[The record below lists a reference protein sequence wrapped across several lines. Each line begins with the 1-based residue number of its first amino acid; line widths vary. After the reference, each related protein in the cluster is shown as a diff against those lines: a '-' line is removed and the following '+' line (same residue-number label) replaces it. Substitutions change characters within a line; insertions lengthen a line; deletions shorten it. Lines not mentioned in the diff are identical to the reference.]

1 MKRRPPLTP
10 HPAHWP
16 PAARLALLLAAA
28 LTCTAAGLF
37 LYVQERSAL
46 RQAAENLHRN
56 LQSRLISAWA
66 NAAELPAL
74 RARENLLNVQLL
86 NAREQLWP
94 EENRA
99 DSGLLQLKLA
109 RRAEECGLEME
120 SFKPLAAAHAEIS
133 IGGAY
138 ADLLRFV
145 ELVTQPPLP
154 LQVASMEL
162 AIHTTREGKQALLM
176 KAVLGAAPHDT
187 DTHTKK

>member
-1 MKRRPPLTP
+1 MKRLLAWAP

-16 PAARLALLLAAA
+16 PAARIALLLAVA

-56 LQSRLISAWA
+56 LQSRLTGALA
-66 NAAELPAL
+66 KVAELPAL
-74 RARENLLNVQLL
+74 RVQENLLNAQLL
-86 NAREQLWP
+86 RAQEQLWP
-94 EENRA
+94 EDSRA
-99 DSGLLQLKLA
+99 DSGLLQRKLA

-120 SFKPLAAAHAEIS
+120 SFKPLAASHAEIS

-138 ADLLRFV
+138 ADLLRFM

-154 LQVASMEL
+154 VQVASMEL
-162 AIHTTREGKQALLM
+162 AIHTTREGRPALLM
-176 KAVLGAAPHDT
+176 KAVLGAAPHDMP
-187 DTHTKK
+187 THAKK